1 MNRGFLKS
9 AVRLGLNLAMAA
21 GLLRSAAAQTAPT
34 STDTIFMTSG
44 ERRTG
49 RVLGFDG
56 QAFKMEVMLVAG
68 QPPATVQVP
77 RANVS
82 QIEFAPDETRDSLI
96 AKATVADLSR
106 VGELWKRWEPFLAV
120 PRSPSV
126 ALGVRYGL
134 LLVESGDAAKI
145 AEAETL
151 FGKIEKNA
159 WSEEGRMGA
168 KQGRLR
174 VMIATGHSQEAVA
187 QAAELVSTA
196 TDPEVI
202 IEARFLLGRV
212 ADEALRKL
220 VEENPRWEEDER
232 VRPERNRLYHEAV
245 DQYLYPYLAF
255 GSRADLVTRGLWR
268 LVELYR
274 FVGEQQL
281 ALETARDLVALYPS
295 TPAGQQA
302 STWIASL
309 PPEAKAEDFELEAR
323 KAVDPLL
330 GGAQPTSR
338 PAAKKDHEKK

>member
-1 MNRGFLKS
+1 MRFL
-9 AVRLGLNLAMAA
+9 APLFLIAA
-21 GLLRSAAAQTAPT
+21 GLSTAVAQTSPVG
-34 STDTIFMTSG
+34 TDTIFLSSG

-56 QAFKMEVMLVAG
+56 QAFKLEVNLVAG

-82 QIEFAPDETRDSLI
+82 QIEFAPDEARDGLI
-96 AKATVADLSR
+96 ARGTLADLPR
-106 VGELWKRWEPFLAV
+106 IAELWKRWESYVAI
-120 PRSPSV
+120 PRSPAV

-145 AEAETL
+145 TQAATV
-151 FGKIEKNA
+151 FGKIEKEA

-174 VMIATGHSQEAVA
+174 VLIASGHSEEAVA

-220 VEENPRWEEDER
+220 VDENPRWEEDER

-274 FVGEQQL
+274 FVGEPQL
-281 ALETARDLVALYPS
+281 ALETSRDLVALYAT

-302 STWIASL
+302 KAWIASL
-309 PPEAKAEDFELEAR
+309 PAEAKAEDFELEAR

-330 GGAQPTSR
+330 GAQPTSR